1 MFGSE
6 VSEHA
11 FGDSS
16 TPWSRFRMSNEM
28 HDVVVLVHSS
38 VIAIE
43 APTGA
48 WELAWAA
55 EQAWGGVALPECT
68 CG

>member
-1 MFGSE
+1 
-6 VSEHA
+6 
-11 FGDSS
+11 
-16 TPWSRFRMSNEM
+16 MSNEM